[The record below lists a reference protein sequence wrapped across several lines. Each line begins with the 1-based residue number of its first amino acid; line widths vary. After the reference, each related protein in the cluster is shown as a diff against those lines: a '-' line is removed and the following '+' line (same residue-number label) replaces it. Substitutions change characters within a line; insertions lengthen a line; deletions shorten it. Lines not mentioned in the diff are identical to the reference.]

1 MSEQNKAAARRF
13 FEAWSSGE
21 LDAYDEILAADYQ
34 DHDTQNPNAGT
45 RGPEAAKRT
54 AAMYRAAFPD
64 SHFEIEAQFAD
75 GDHVITRWTATGT
88 QEGEL
93 MGMPAS
99 GKHVEVTGISV
110 DRFEGGRVVEGWTNW
125 DTLGML
131 QQLGAVPE
139 AARA

>member
-13 FEAWSSGE
+13 FEAWSSGD
-21 LDAYDEILAADYQ
+21 LDAYDEIMAADYQ
-34 DHDTQNPNAGT
+34 DHDTQNPNAGI
-45 RGPEAAKRT
+45 RGPEGAKRT
-54 AAMYRAAFPD
+54 AEMYRAAFPD
-64 SHFEIEAQFAD
+64 THFEVEAQFAD
-75 GDHVITRWTATGT
+75 GDYVITRWTASGT

-99 GKHVEVTGISV
+99 GKRVEVTGIAV
-110 DRFEGGRVVEGWTNW
+110 DRFEGGKIAEGWNNW